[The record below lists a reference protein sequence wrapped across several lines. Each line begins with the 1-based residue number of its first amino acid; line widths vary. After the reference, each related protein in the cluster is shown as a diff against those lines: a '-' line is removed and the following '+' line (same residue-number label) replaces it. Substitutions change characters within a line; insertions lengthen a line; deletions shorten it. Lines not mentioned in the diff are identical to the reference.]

1 MITNE
6 KPRTQ
11 GAGQIN
17 YPDGESIT
25 DNVTAIDR
33 LKPNQEFIFGKSSP
47 IITERDIWKR
57 DYLHDAGWYES
68 KVKTDL
74 HLQLLGI
81 RAIWSLED
89 QLRAAEFNRRKAITN
104 LMGGD
109 AA

>member
-6 KPRTQ
+6 KPRTL
-11 GAGQIN
+11 GTGQIN

-25 DNVTAIDR
+25 DNITAINR

-47 IITERDIWKR
+47 IITERDIWEN

-68 KVKTDL
+68 KLKADT
-74 HLQLLGI
+74 HL
-81 RAIWSLED
+81 RAHGLKSIWSLED
-89 QLRAAEFNRRKAITN
+89 QLRAAEFNRRKLIAN